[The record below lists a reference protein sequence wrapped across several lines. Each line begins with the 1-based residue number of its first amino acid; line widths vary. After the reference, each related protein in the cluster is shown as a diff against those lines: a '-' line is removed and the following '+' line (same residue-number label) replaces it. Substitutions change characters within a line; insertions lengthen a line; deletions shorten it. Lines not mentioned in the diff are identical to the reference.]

1 MVSVPDTVYFTMCA
15 IAYHTFIVQ
24 GFGLS
29 GRCDCAHR
37 SLSIHFMLITL
48 IMRSLGSPLA
58 CAICSPY
65 VHRLEFLALHSD
77 PFVLTVRRAL
87 IVRSLGTLQPFIVR
101 TTRRFNSFSLPLRT
115 WKWKDHSRERE
126 NKKRGMY
133 F

>member
-1 MVSVPDTVYFTMCA
+1 MVSVLDTVYFTICA

-37 SLSIHFMLITL
+37 SLSIQFTL

-65 VHRLEFLALHSD
+65 VHRLEFWALYSD
-77 PFVLTVRRAL
+77 PFVLTV
-87 IVRSLGTLQPFIVR
+87 
-101 TTRRFNSFSLPLRT
+101 
-115 WKWKDHSRERE
+115 H
-126 NKKRGMY
+126 
-133 F
+133 